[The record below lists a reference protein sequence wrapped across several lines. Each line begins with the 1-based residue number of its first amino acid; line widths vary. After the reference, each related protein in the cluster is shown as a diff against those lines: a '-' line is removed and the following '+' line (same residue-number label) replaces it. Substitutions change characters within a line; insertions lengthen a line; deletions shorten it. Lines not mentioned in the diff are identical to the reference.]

1 MDLNVKNNKLLRD
14 NIKEYCLDFGT
25 LPGREKD
32 TKDITIKGAV
42 DKFAVNTGTFVH
54 WKTQENN

>member
-54 WKTQENN
+54 